1 MFVGKNSC
9 YPLRVLHTELVK
21 GNMRSSGEDIL
32 HMPIH
37 PLQHCEIQL
46 LGAILIQLWQGLTRL
61 LLLCCHA
68 SAFPENTSSNFS
80 PTPLNIQKPKKKKH
94 THTPTNTTSLTHTT
108 KQSPTSLPFPFLSF
122 LFLSFPFLCQQ
133 RKQIEPLGSAPTT
146 PKPFQIAMQK
156 TTLSYNLLFHTK
168 ERWRRRR
175 RRGTH
180 CFEREQGHKW
190 AKMEWMKMYVWFL
203 WMIGWKCMYE
213 WMNVWF

>member
-1 MFVGKNSC
+1 MGKNSC

-61 LLLCCHA
+61 LLLCCHS

-80 PTPLNIQKPKKKKH
+80 PTPLSIQKPKKKKPH
-94 THTPTNTTSLTHTT
+94 THTHNLTHSHNKTIPYFPFF
-108 KQSPTSLPFPFLSF
+108 SFPFPF
-122 LFLSFPFLCQQ
+122 QQ
-133 RKQIEPLGSAPTT
+133 REQTEPLGSAPTT
-146 PKPFQIAMQK
+146 PKPVQIAMQK

-168 ERWRRRR
+168 ES
-175 RRGTH
+175 
-180 CFEREQGHKW
+180 
-190 AKMEWMKMYVWFL
+190 
-203 WMIGWKCMYE
+203 
-213 WMNVWF
+213 